1 MIYGSSSNTIKEYR
15 TAGGAFMFFRKML
28 ATVMTAGLMLSFVP
42 STALAATTGWQ
53 GDSASGWRYYTSESE
68 YIESDWKSVGGK
80 WYYFDASGYM
90 VTGWVKVGS
99 QWYYMDKN
107 GAMKT
112 GWLKDGNAWYY
123 LKSNGAALQNAW
135 EFIGGKLY
143 HFNSSGAMETNKW
156 IDCGESRWSTD
167 AKNYT
172 AKEGG
177 SKSYNE
183 TVAKIL
189 SEYKDSRNWR
199 YVGAD
204 GAAYTGWKKVGG
216 QWYYF
221 RRDNDGTSL
230 NAETPAD
237 YFGVMCY
244 GWLYE
249 DFDPEKYYCMSAY
262 NFDANGKYRTNCWYQ
277 GTLFGMPR
285 WYYFGSDG
293 KAYMGWKKI
302 NNKWYYFSEMDKYM
316 WTGLITFSK
325 GEKDKDGYQDYDAY
339 YFKESGEMA
348 TSGWVGGDSL
358 SGYNTWYYARSDGRL
373 YANEWFRAG
382 GVWYFAGGE
391 NGILMNV
398 TDYLIGDRFY
408 DFDEN
413 GACLNPYDG
422 KTVTGWYKDSYH
434 KSGRYDEKGG
444 NWYYFDAD
452 GNKICDVSDY
462 IIDGK
467 GYNFD
472 THGIC
477 KNYRNPCIH
486 DNELDIDN

>member
-1 MIYGSSSNTIKEYR
+1 MIYCSSSNTIKEYS
-15 TAGGAFMFFRKML
+15 TAGGAFMFFRKVL

-68 YIESDWKSVGGK
+68 YIKNDWKSVGGK

-112 GWLKDGNAWYY
+112 GWLKDGTAWYY

-156 IDCGESRWSTD
+156 IDCGESTWSTD

-172 AKEGG
+172 AK
-177 SKSYNE
+177 
-183 TVAKIL
+183 
-189 SEYKDSRNWR
+189 D
-199 YVGAD
+199 
-204 GAAYTGWKKVGG
+204 
-216 QWYYF
+216 
-221 RRDNDGTSL
+221 
-230 NAETPAD
+230 
-237 YFGVMCY
+237 
-244 GWLYE
+244 
-249 DFDPEKYYCMSAY
+249 
-262 NFDANGKYRTNCWYQ
+262 
-277 GTLFGMPR
+277 
-285 WYYFGSDG
+285 
-293 KAYMGWKKI
+293 
-302 NNKWYYFSEMDKYM
+302 
-316 WTGLITFSK
+316 
-325 GEKDKDGYQDYDAY
+325 
-339 YFKESGEMA
+339 
-348 TSGWVGGDSL
+348 
-358 SGYNTWYYARSDGRL
+358 
-373 YANEWFRAG
+373 G